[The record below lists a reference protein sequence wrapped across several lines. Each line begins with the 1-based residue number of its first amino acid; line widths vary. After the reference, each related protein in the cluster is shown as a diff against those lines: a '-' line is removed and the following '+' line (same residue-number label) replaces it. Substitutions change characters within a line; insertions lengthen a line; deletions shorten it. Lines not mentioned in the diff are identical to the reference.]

1 MPCFIEVL
9 MISVRGIA
17 MCVANSLMS
26 FGGISPFGTAFL
38 VFISFSFA
46 ATSKCEK
53 CGKSSSMLLVQKAR
67 ADMKAEAV
75 VLLKA
80 DIFNM
85 QINERIKVILGHNKK
100 KLITG
105 LINLKNRKLA

>member
-1 MPCFIEVL
+1 
-9 MISVRGIA
+9 
-17 MCVANSLMS
+17 
-26 FGGISPFGTAFL
+26 
-38 VFISFSFA
+38 
-46 ATSKCEK
+46 
-53 CGKSSSMLLVQKAR
+53 
-67 ADMKAEAV
+67 MKAEAV